1 MKAGEGNGE
10 TERKQVIA
18 GIGGGVKWGE
28 DGDGKWRDGK
38 KTGCWVC
45 LSSLFPGTW
54 RLSFCFME
62 AGLVELGHKNTDA
75 NSIVVLKESKF

>member
-1 MKAGEGNGE
+1 MRREWGGEWEESGGGNGE
-10 TERKQVIA
+10 IERKQVIA

-54 RLSFCFME
+54 RLSF
-62 AGLVELGHKNTDA
+62 ALWRQA
-75 NSIVVLKESKF
+75 